1 MSEDKEKMTWKDG
14 TAVWISRKVT
24 RIKPDEKLKIEK
36 ISAEDPKLIPPNFTD
51 PMGGP
56 MRLIQGEGIGIDL
69 NKRREPMPFWHRNND
84 YDEFIFCFKGSAL
97 WETELGDVELRPGE
111 MIFIPRGVAHKDTPR
126 PGEQYIAIEI
136 KSSSKLNK
144 AIK

>member
-1 MSEDKEKMTWKDG
+1 MSEDKEKVTWEDG
-14 TAVWISRKVT
+14 TVVWLSREVT
-24 RIKPDEKLKIEK
+24 RVKPDEKLKIDK
-36 ISAEDPKLIPPNFTD
+36 ISAEDKNLIPPNFREAT
-51 PMGGP
+51 GGP
-56 MRLIQGEGIGIDL
+56 MRLIQGDGIGVDL

-97 WETELGDVELRPGE
+97 WETELGDVRLCAGD
-111 MIFIPRGVAHKDTPR
+111 MIVIPRGVAHRDTPL

-136 KSSSKLNK
+136 KSSSRLSR